1 MRVPE
6 AWRLE
11 EVWDREVRDGGK
23 GNFVVKE
30 RSQHNALLMAGTK
43 TVPIGVV
50 ECESSLFVYSIMD
63 SPHIDSYHY

>member
-1 MRVPE
+1 M
-6 AWRLE
+6 
-11 EVWDREVRDGGK
+11 RDGGK